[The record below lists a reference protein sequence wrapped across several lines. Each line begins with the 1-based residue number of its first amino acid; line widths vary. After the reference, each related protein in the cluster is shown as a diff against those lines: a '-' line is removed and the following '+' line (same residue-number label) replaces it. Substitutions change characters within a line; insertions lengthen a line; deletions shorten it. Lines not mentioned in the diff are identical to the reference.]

1 MPSFASIVFHVL
13 HMLIAANQ
21 LQLSRAIDID
31 ARTRSQW
38 QEISTSICPS
48 FNYTSCAGAD
58 RSTWTK
64 AARTEVHEQ
73 HFVGLGAWSTF
84 KLVTHDQ
91 VGKRKARGGDSW
103 FVLLRERRRRLK
115 VPTRVYD
122 DGDGTYTVAAFLLQP
137 GNYSLAAW
145 LWYRCVAYALRPRL
159 FRMHSDTFHTVMPTS
174 FTACPCT
181 STAPA
186 MHSDTSNTVM
196 LTSFAACPCA
206 ATATAMG
213 TRSRPSP
220 TASRGCTLMRWC

>member
-73 HFVGLGAWSTF
+73 RFVGLGAWSTF

-91 VGKRKARGGDSW
+91 AGKRKARGGDSW

-145 LWYRCVAYALRPRL
+145 LWYRCVAEGPVC
-159 FRMHSDTFHTVMPTS
+159 FRCIHLHTVMPTS
-174 FTACPCT
+174 F
-181 STAPA
+181 
-186 MHSDTSNTVM
+186 
-196 LTSFAACPCA
+196 AACLCTV
-206 ATATAMG
+206 TANAMG
-213 TRSRPSP
+213 TRNQPSP
-220 TASRGCTLMRWC
+220 TASRGCTLTRGC